1 MTFAFGQQDADQMP
15 YWPACLLT
23 VLMSPFAVFCD
34 TSCLHDV
41 IGDLSTQPV
50 SVVQQPAVQ
59 LRLPPERRVTVVESR
74 TTIESR
80 MQ

>member
-1 MTFAFGQQDADQMP
+1 MP
-15 YWPACLLT
+15 YWPACLLSA
-23 VLMSPFAVFCD
+23 LMSPFAGFCD
-34 TSCLHDV
+34 TSSLHGV

-50 SVVQQPAVQ
+50 SIVQQPAAQ
-59 LRLPPERRVTVVESR
+59 LRLPPERHATVVESR